1 MSDPPTRFTPALG
14 KAWFT
19 PLYDVAI
26 RVLTRE
32 STWRRQL
39 MRWIDLQS
47 GQKLLD
53 IGCGTGSLAVGL
65 ALKQPTAEIHALDP
79 DPAVLARARLKAAKA
94 GASIRFHHGF
104 LTQEFIAEHG
114 PFDVITTS
122 LVLHQVPRD
131 EKQRMLFAIG
141 DALTDEGRL
150 IIADYGWQRTML
162 MRAAFRLT
170 VQAIDGVTDTQPNA
184 DNILPRLLDTAG
196 FPDTRERCVI
206 KTPTGSISIYAA
218 DPARAKAA
226 Q

>member
-1 MSDPPTRFTPALG
+1 MSDAPTRFTPALG
-14 KAWFT
+14 TAWLT

-26 RVLTRE
+26 RLLTRE
-32 STWRRQL
+32 TAWRRQL
-39 MRWIDLQS
+39 IRWIDLQP

-53 IGCGTGSLAVGL
+53 IGCGTGSLVVRL
-65 ALKQPTAEIHALDP
+65 ASEQPSAALHALDP
-79 DPAVLARARLKAAKA
+79 DATVLARARAKAAKA
-94 GASIRFHHGF
+94 GAAIHFHHGF
-104 LTQEFIAEHG
+104 LTQDFITEHV

-141 DALTDEGRL
+141 DALTEEGRL
-150 IIADYGWQRTML
+150 VIADYGWQRSLL

-196 FPDTRERCVI
+196 FPDTRERSVI
-206 KTPTGSISIYAA
+206 NTPTGSISIYAA